1 MTLAHVL
8 DSSGLLWISCS
19 DCPLPADLVQQ
30 TSGNALLL
38 HQTIANLV
46 LPGDINSMSI
56 LQYAVDIR
64 KMKQI
69 VVCGHYGCHLVKLA
83 FHNMG
88 SDLVG
93 HWLEPVRQIVQQRQ
107 ELLATL
113 PDETARISFVCEEN
127 VRAQV
132 ANVENSS
139 VVRKARDAGQ
149 EIQVH
154 GWIYDA
160 QDKTLRDL
168 IRGQ

>member
-1 MTLAHVL
+1 MTLAHIL

-19 DCPLPADLVQQ
+19 DCPLPVDLVEQ
-30 TSGNALLL
+30 TSGNVLLL

-46 LPGDINSMSI
+46 LPGDVNSMSV

-69 VVCGHYGCHLVKLA
+69 VVCGHYGCHPVKLA
-83 FHNMG
+83 LRDAGN
-88 SDLVG
+88 DLVG
-93 HWLEPVRQIVQQRQ
+93 HWLEPVRQLAQQWQ
-107 ELLATL
+107 ELLAAL
-113 PDETARISFVCEEN
+113 PDETSRVSFLCEEN

-132 ANVENSS
+132 ASVENSS
-139 VVRKARDAGQ
+139 VVRRAREAGQ
-149 EIQVH
+149 VIRVY

-168 IRGQ
+168 MRGQ